1 MATPW
6 VSWHA
11 LAVTVALLVY
21 VMVTRLR
28 RDRRPPVT
36 AIAWVLA
43 LLLAPYLALPL
54 YLLFGGRKQ
63 RPATPLSVQSAAAD
77 EHWTAAYARGFGLAG
92 PAPGAVRFHADGAAS
107 LQALIA
113 LIASARATIDLAT
126 FLFAADADGERVA
139 AALIERRRAGVRVRV
154 LIDGAGLLLARRGIA
169 ARLRR
174 AGAEVR
180 VFQPPWV
187 LRPGQV
193 PNLRNHRKWTIAD
206 GERVWMGGRNLAAEY
221 FSSDRGGPPWTDLT
235 FELSGAIGAV
245 VTRQFERDW
254 TRGERGT
261 AHARAGGAVAVAP
274 PGDPAPAEAAASDA
288 AASDAIG
295 TEAGADVRVPR
306 GPAAADAGT
315 AEAPSGH
322 LRPGH
327 SACGTTASQSAA
339 AGLLFVPSGP
349 DQAEDTV
356 LALLDAACSRA
367 QQRIVA
373 VTPYFVP
380 DPGLLQALRLACL
393 RGVTLDLIVP
403 ARSNHRIADLARSR
417 ALRSL
422 AAVGARIH
430 LTAGMVH
437 AKAIVVDADVAMA
450 GSVNLDT
457 RSLLLNYESMLL
469 FRSPDS
475 IAWLS
480 DWILARAAAA
490 QPYVAVEPSLARDVG
505 EGLLLAL
512 TFEV

>member
-6 VSWHA
+6 LSWHA
-11 LAVTVALLVY
+11 LAVIGALLVY

-28 RDRRPPVT
+28 RDRRPPVA

-54 YLLFGGRKQ
+54 YLIFGGRKQ
-63 RPATPLSVQSAAAD
+63 RPVTPRPARSVPAD

-92 PAPGAVRFHADGAAS
+92 PATGAVRFHADSTAS
-107 LQALIA
+107 LRALIA
-113 LIASARATIDLAT
+113 LIGSARSTLDLAT
-126 FLFAADADGERVA
+126 FVFAADADGERVA
-139 AALIERRRAGVRVRV
+139 AALIERQHAGVRVRV
-154 LIDGAGLLLARRGIA
+154 LIDGAGLLLARRGIV

-174 AGAEVR
+174 AGVGVR

-187 LRPGQV
+187 PRLGQAR
-193 PNLRNHRKWTIAD
+193 NLRNHRKWTIAD

-221 FSSDRGGPPWTDLT
+221 FSSDRGGPPWIDLT
-235 FELSGAIGAV
+235 FELDGAIGAV
-245 VTRQFERDW
+245 VARQFERDW
-254 TRGERGT
+254 ARGG
-261 AHARAGGAVAVAP
+261 GGAVAAASRGEPAVVA
-274 PGDPAPAEAAASDA
+274 ATASDA
-288 AASDAIG
+288 NLAA
-295 TEAGADVRVPR
+295 AGSSARVPR
-306 GPAAADAGT
+306 GPAAQTAGPGGSVSADVPADRTGSASIGSGAIASDAG
-315 AEAPSGH
+315 
-322 LRPGH
+322 
-327 SACGTTASQSAA
+327 A

-356 LALLDAACSRA
+356 LALLEAACSRA
-367 QQRIVA
+367 RQRIVA

-393 RGVTLDLIVP
+393 RGVTLDLVVP

-422 AAVGARIH
+422 AAAGARIH
-430 LTAGMVH
+430 LSAGMVH
-437 AKAIVVDADVAMA
+437 AKAIVFDAGLALA

-469 FRSPDS
+469 IRSPEA
-475 IAWLS
+475 IAWLA
-480 DWILARAAAA
+480 DWILAQAVAA
-490 QPYVAVEPSLARDVG
+490 QPYVATEPSLARDVG

>member
-11 LAVTVALLVY
+11 LAVIVALLVY

-28 RDRRPPVT
+28 RDRRPPVA

-113 LIASARATIDLAT
+113 LIGSARETLDLAT
-126 FLFAADADGERVA
+126 FLFAADADGERIA

-187 LRPGQV
+187 LRPGQE

-261 AHARAGGAVAVAP
+261 AHAVAGGAVAVASR
-274 PGDPAPAEAAASDA
+274 GDPAPAGAAASDA
-288 AASDAIG
+288 SAFDASG
-295 TEAGADVRVPR
+295 TEAGATD
-306 GPAAADAGT
+306 
-315 AEAPSGH
+315 APSGH

-327 SACGTTASQSAA
+327 STCGTTASQSAA

-367 QQRIVA
+367 RQRIVA

-480 DWILARAAAA
+480 DWVLARAAAA

>member
-6 VSWHA
+6 LSWHA
-11 LAVTVALLVY
+11 LAVIGALLVY

-28 RDRRPPVT
+28 GDRRPPVA

-54 YLLFGGRKQ
+54 YLIFGGRKQ
-63 RPATPLSVQSAAAD
+63 RPATPRPAQAAAAD

-92 PAPGAVRFHADGAAS
+92 PAAGALRFHADGAAS
-107 LQALIA
+107 MQALIA
-113 LIASARATIDLAT
+113 LIGSARATLDLAT
-126 FLFAADADGERVA
+126 FVFAADADGERVA
-139 AALIERRRAGVRVRV
+139 AALIDRHRAGVRVRV
-154 LIDGAGLLLARRGIA
+154 LIDGAGLLLARRGIVA
-169 ARLRR
+169 QLRR
-174 AGAEVR
+174 AGVEVR

-187 LRPGQV
+187 LRIGQAR
-193 PNLRNHRKWTIAD
+193 NLRNHRKWTIAD
-206 GERVWMGGRNLAAEY
+206 GARVWMGGRNLAAEY
-221 FSSDRGGPPWTDLT
+221 FSSDRGGPPWTDLS
-235 FELSGAIGAV
+235 FELDGAIGAV
-245 VTRQFERDW
+245 VAQQCARDW
-254 TRGERGT
+254 VRG
-261 AHARAGGAVAVAP
+261 
-274 PGDPAPAEAAASDA
+274 DA
-288 AASDAIG
+288 ATRRAI
-295 TEAGADVRVPR
+295 
-306 GPAAADAGT
+306 DAGT
-315 AEAPSGH
+315 GAP
-322 LRPGH
+322 
-327 SACGTTASQSAA
+327 ASITPVDASVPATGDD
-339 AGLLFVPSGP
+339 GLLFVPSGP

-356 LALLDAACSRA
+356 LALLDAACARA
-367 QQRIVA
+367 RERIVA

-380 DPGLLQALRLACL
+380 DAGLLQALRLACL
-393 RGVTLDLIVP
+393 RGVTLDLVVP

-422 AAVGARIH
+422 AAAGARIH

-437 AKAIVVDADVAMA
+437 AKAIVFDDALGLA

-469 FRSPDS
+469 FRSAAP

-480 DWILARAAAA
+480 DWILAQATAA

>member
-11 LAVTVALLVY
+11 LAVIGALLVY

-28 RDRRPPVT
+28 RDRRPPVA

-54 YLLFGGRKQ
+54 YLVFGGRKHRPGPA
-63 RPATPLSVQSAAAD
+63 RPARSAAAD
-77 EHWTAAYARGFGLAG
+77 QHWTAAYARGFGLAG
-92 PAPGAVRFHADGAAS
+92 PVAGAMRFHADGAAS
-107 LQALIA
+107 MQALIA
-113 LIASARATIDLAT
+113 LIGSARFTLDLAT
-126 FLFAADADGERVA
+126 FVFAADADGGRVA
-139 AALIERRRAGVRVRV
+139 AALIERQRAGVRVRV
-154 LIDGAGLLLARRGIA
+154 LIDGAGLLLARRGIV

-174 AGAEVR
+174 AGVDVR

-187 LRPGQV
+187 LRLGQAR
-193 PNLRNHRKWTIAD
+193 NLRNHRKWTIAD
-206 GERVWMGGRNLAAEY
+206 GVRVWMGGRNLAAEY
-221 FSSDRGGPPWTDLT
+221 FSSDRGGAPWTDLT
-235 FELSGAIGAV
+235 FELDGAIGAV
-245 VTRQFERDW
+245 VARQFERDW
-254 TRGERGT
+254 MRGDRGRT
-261 AHARAGGAVAVAP
+261 HPSGRTVDAAAHASAAG
-274 PGDPAPAEAAASDA
+274 DA
-288 AASDAIG
+288 AASGAFG
-295 TEAGADVRVPR
+295 AATGAGVAAPVAPV
-306 GPAAADAGT
+306 AADAAG
-315 AEAPSGH
+315 AGRIGSDEV
-322 LRPGH
+322 R
-327 SACGTTASQSAA
+327 SAA
-339 AGLLFVPSGP
+339 IEADTGTAGLLFVPSGP

-356 LALLDAACSRA
+356 LALLDAACARA
-367 QQRIVA
+367 RERIVA

-393 RGVTLDLIVP
+393 RGVSLDLVVP

-422 AAVGARIH
+422 AAAGARIH

-437 AKAIVVDADVAMA
+437 AKAIVFDGELALA

-469 FRSPDS
+469 FRSAAP

-480 DWILARAAAA
+480 DWILAQAAAA
-490 QPYVAVEPSLARDVG
+490 QPYVAVEPSFARDVG

>member
-1 MATPW
+1 MVRAW

-11 LAVTVALLVY
+11 LAVIAALLVY

-28 RDRRPPVT
+28 GDRRPPVA

-54 YLLFGGRKQ
+54 YLVFGGRKQ
-63 RPATPLSVQSAAAD
+63 RPGTSLPVRAAAAD
-77 EHWTAAYARGFGLAG
+77 EHWTATYARGFGLAG
-92 PAPGAVRFHADGAAS
+92 PVAGAMRFHADGAAS
-107 LQALIA
+107 MQALIA
-113 LIASARATIDLAT
+113 LIGSARASLDLAT
-126 FLFAADADGERVA
+126 FVFAADADGERVA
-139 AALIERRRAGVRVRV
+139 AALIERQRAGVRVRV
-154 LIDGAGLLLARRGIA
+154 LIDGAGLLLARRGIVA
-169 ARLRR
+169 QLRR
-174 AGAEVR
+174 AGVEVR

-187 LRPGQV
+187 LRVGQAR
-193 PNLRNHRKWTIAD
+193 NLRNHRKWTIAD
-206 GERVWMGGRNLAAEY
+206 GVRVWLGGRNLAAEY

-235 FELSGAIGAV
+235 FELDGAIGAV
-245 VTRQFERDW
+245 VARQFERDW
-254 TRGERGT
+254 ARGDAAT
-261 AHARAGGAVAVAP
+261 AHSRAAGGGATVPV
-274 PGDPAPAEAAASDA
+274 DAS
-288 AASDAIG
+288 
-295 TEAGADVRVPR
+295 V
-306 GPAAADAGT
+306 PAAGD
-315 AEAPSGH
+315 
-322 LRPGH
+322 
-327 SACGTTASQSAA
+327 

-356 LALLDAACSRA
+356 LALLDAACARA
-367 QQRIVA
+367 RERIVA

-393 RGVTLDLIVP
+393 RGVTLDLVVP

-422 AAVGARIH
+422 AAAGARIH

-437 AKAIVVDADVAMA
+437 AKAIVFDGELALA

-469 FRSPDS
+469 FRSAAPV
-475 IAWLS
+475 AWLS
-480 DWILARAAAA
+480 DWILALAAAA
-490 QPYVAVEPSLARDVG
+490 QPCVAVQPSLARDVG